1 MKYPLIKYASLLTVI
16 SLISLG
22 GYSQNAPGKPMS
34 KEKAVQWVKS
44 GVWKKGLNK
53 KVYSSV
59 DALRFEEQ
67 YNKNKAIWDKAF
79 AFLNR
84 KDLDTLA
91 PGNYPL
97 DGKKV
102 YAIVSTYDSKDM
114 DKTKWESHRKY
125 IDLQYVISGK
135 EKIGVA
141 PVSQAKVT
149 EAYDEA
155 KDIAHYE
162 SAGKYY
168 VAEPGTFFL
177 FFPQETH
184 RPGIKVDSG
193 VPVRKLVIKIS
204 VAD

>member
-1 MKYPLIKYASLLTVI
+1 MKILSFKTAFLFALILVI
-16 SLISLG
+16 GLHADA
-22 GYSQNAPGKPMS
+22 QTAWTKA
-34 KEKAVQWVKS
+34 KAVQWMKS
-44 GVWKKGLNK
+44 GSWKNGLQVKPHASINPQEF
-53 KVYSSV
+53 
-59 DALRFEEQ
+59 AEQ
-67 YNKNKAIWDKAF
+67 YNRNKEIWDKAF
-79 AFLNR
+79 VFLNR
-84 KDLDTLA
+84 KDLNTLA

-102 YAIVSTYDSKDM
+102 YAIVSKYDSKDM

-125 IDLQYVISGK
+125 IDLQYLISGK

-149 EAYDEA
+149 EAYNDA
-155 KDIAHYE
+155 QDIAHYE

-184 RPGIKVDSG
+184 RPSIKVDGS
-193 VPVRKLVIKIS
+193 VPVKKLVIKIS

>member
-1 MKYPLIKYASLLTVI
+1 MKILSFRATAFFAAMLLLVV
-16 SLISLG
+16 SG
-22 GYSQNAPGKPMS
+22 HSQTAWTKA
-34 KEKAVQWVKS
+34 KAVQWMKAGDWKNGLQVKPHAS
-44 GVWKKGLNK
+44 INPLEF
-53 KVYSSV
+53 
-59 DALRFEEQ
+59 AEQ
-67 YNKNKAIWDKAF
+67 YNKNKEVWDKAF

-184 RPGIKVDSG
+184 RPGIKVDSS

>member
-1 MKYPLIKYASLLTVI
+1 MKILC
-16 SLISLG
+16 
-22 GYSQNAPGKPMS
+22 S
-34 KEKAVQWVKS
+34 KSAALFVVTLSMVLSAHAQTAWTKAKAVQWMKAGDWKNGLQVKPHAS
-44 GVWKKGLNK
+44 INPLEF
-53 KVYSSV
+53 
-59 DALRFEEQ
+59 AEQ
-67 YNKNKAIWDKAF
+67 YNKNKEVWDKAF

-84 KDLDTLA
+84 KDLNTLA

-149 EAYDEA
+149 GAYDEA

-184 RPGIKVDSG
+184 RPGIKVDAS

>member
-1 MKYPLIKYASLLTVI
+1 MKILSFRTAGLFAVMLLQAFSGHSQTTWTKAKAAQWMKAGEWKNGLQVKPHASI
-16 SLISLG
+16 N
-22 GYSQNAPGKPMS
+22 SQEFA
-34 KEKAVQWVKS
+34 
-44 GVWKKGLNK
+44 
-53 KVYSSV
+53 
-59 DALRFEEQ
+59 EQ
-67 YNKNKAIWDKAF
+67 YNRNKEIWDKAF
-79 AFLNR
+79 TFLNR
-84 KDLDTLA
+84 KDLDTLS

-162 SAGKYY
+162 STGKYY

-184 RPGIKVDSG
+184 RPGIKVDAS